1 MALRGLTLRLA
12 LLLRQVWPLR
22 QALAQRGLKLEQVPV
37 VSRLRPQQRVP
48 AEWLHFLFWQKRLA
62 LSERLRPHA
71 SFG

>member
-1 MALRGLTLRLA
+1 MALRGLTLWLVS
-12 LLLRQVWPLR
+12 LLRQVWPLHL
-22 QALAQRGLKLEQVPV
+22 ALWGLKLEQVPV

>member
-12 LLLRQVWPLR
+12 SLLRQVWPLCL
-22 QALAQRGLKLEQVPV
+22 ALVLWKLEQVPV
-37 VSRLRPQQRVP
+37 VSQLRPQQRMP
-48 AEWLHFLFWQKRLA
+48 AEWLHFPFWQKRLA